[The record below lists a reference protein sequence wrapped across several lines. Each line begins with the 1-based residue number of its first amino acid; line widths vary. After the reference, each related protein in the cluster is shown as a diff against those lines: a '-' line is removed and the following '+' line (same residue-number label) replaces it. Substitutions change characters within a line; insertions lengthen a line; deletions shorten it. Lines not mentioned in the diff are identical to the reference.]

1 MVHGTVIQAVYHFSC
16 RHSIGK
22 YVIPDNNDEN
32 LMLKFSHDGDAS
44 AFDVLYERHKAPLF
58 RYILKQTRHNHAVTE
73 ELFQEVWSNLIRAR
87 EQYQPSARFST
98 YLFQI
103 ARNRIIDHV
112 RRVSTRPVNDPEI
125 GHEDIA
131 NPDNHRPDRHAHT
144 ADCIEQLQTHVSRLP
159 NEQHE
164 TFILKHEGEHTLGHI
179 AEITGVTLETAKSR
193 LRYAMKKLRELM
205 PEECL

>member
-1 MVHGTVIQAVYHFSC
+1 VIHE
-16 RHSIGK
+16 
-22 YVIPDNNDEN
+22 NNDEN
-32 LMLKFSHDGDAS
+32 LMLKFAHNGDVS
-44 AFDVLYERHKAPLF
+44 AFDVLYGRHKAPLF
-58 RYILKQTRHNHAVTE
+58 RYILKQTGHDNALTE

-112 RRVSTRPVNDPEI
+112 RRVSARPVSDPEMN
-125 GHEDIA
+125 HEEIA
-131 NPDNHRPDRHAHT
+131 STNSHDPGQHAHT
-144 ADCIEQLQTHVSRLP
+144 ADCIEQLQTHISQLP
-159 NEQHE
+159 HEQHE
-164 TFILKHEGEHTLGHI
+164 AFILRHEGDHNLGHI
-179 AEITGVTLETAKSR
+179 AEITGVPPETAKSR

>member
-1 MVHGTVIQAVYHFSC
+1 MIH
-16 RHSIGK
+16 
-22 YVIPDNNDEN
+22 DNNDEN
-32 LMLKFSHDGDAS
+32 LMLKFSHDGDVS

-58 RYILKQTRHNHAVTE
+58 RYILKQTKHHHAVAE

-103 ARNRIIDHV
+103 ARNRMIDHA
-112 RRVSTRPVNDPEI
+112 RRVSARPVSDPETN
-125 GHEDIA
+125 HEGIA
-131 NPDNHRPDRHAHT
+131 NAGNDDPSLHAHT

-159 NEQHE
+159 DEQYE
-164 TFILKHEGEHTLGHI
+164 TFILKHEGEHNLGHI
-179 AEITGVTLETAKSR
+179 AEITGVTPETAKSR

>member
-1 MVHGTVIQAVYHFSC
+1 VSY
-16 RHSIGK
+16 
-22 YVIPDNNDEN
+22 DNNDEN
-32 LMLKFSHDGDAS
+32 LMLKFSHNGDIS
-44 AFDVLYERHKAPLF
+44 AFDVLYMRHKAPLF
-58 RYILKQTRHNHAVTE
+58 RYILKQTRHNNALTE

-112 RRVSTRPVNDPEI
+112 RRVSVRPVSDPETN
-125 GHEDIA
+125 HEDIA
-131 NPDNHRPDRHAHT
+131 NVTNDNPDQYAHNI
-144 ADCIEQLQTHVSRLP
+144 DCIEQLQVYVSKLP
-159 NEQHE
+159 DEQHE
-164 TFILKHEGEHTLGHI
+164 TFILKHEGDHSLGHI

-193 LRYAMKKLRELM
+193 LRYAMKKLRALM

>member
-1 MVHGTVIQAVYHFSC
+1 MIHDT
-16 RHSIGK
+16 
-22 YVIPDNNDEN
+22 NDEN
-32 LMLKFSHDGDAS
+32 LMLKFAHNGDVS

-58 RYILKQTRHNHAVTE
+58 RYILKQTRHNNALTE

-103 ARNRIIDHV
+103 ARNRIIDHT
-112 RRVSTRPVNDPEI
+112 RRVSARPVSDPEMDC
-125 GHEDIA
+125 EEIA
-131 NPDNHRPDRHAHT
+131 NASNDDPGLHAHT
-144 ADCIEQLQTHVSRLP
+144 ANCIEQLQTHVSQLP

-164 TFILKHEGEHTLGHI
+164 TFILKHEGDHNLGHI
-179 AEITGVTLETAKSR
+179 ADITGVTLETAKSR

>member
-1 MVHGTVIQAVYHFSC
+1 VIH
-16 RHSIGK
+16 
-22 YVIPDNNDEN
+22 DNNDEN
-32 LMLKFSHDGDAS
+32 LMLRFSHGDVA
-44 AFDVLYERHKAPLF
+44 AFDVLYERHRAPLF
-58 RYILKQTRHNHAVTE
+58 RYILKKTRHNNALTE

-112 RRVSTRPVNDPEI
+112 RRVSVRPVSDPETN
-125 GHEDIA
+125 HEDIA
-131 NPDNHRPDRHAHT
+131 NTNNHDPDRHAHSVE
-144 ADCIEQLQTHVSRLP
+144 CIEQLQAHISRLP
-159 NEQHE
+159 DEQHE
-164 TFILKHEGEHTLGHI
+164 TFILKYEGEHNLGHI